1 MLLTGRTG
9 YIGSHTIIE
18 LLKDENNSVVV
29 IDNLLSEQ

>member
-1 MLLTGRTG
+1 M
-9 YIGSHTIIE
+9 E